1 VHIAKEKIMTT
12 KTKSPLEPKTPISI
26 EEEVP
31 STDTTTPSYSHWVRQ
46 VVESMLEGEQIWLE
60 LAAEQNELTLKAL
73 KEGSEFFRT
82 VPAPPITE
90 WVRRGEE
97 RFMAAQRRWIDS
109 TTRQRER
116 MLREIEK
123 AEKEVEGT
131 PTPNFRSV
139 TGFAREQVEGLV
151 EARNRWLDFLAK
163 QNVLFIQGIQ
173 ETLGLKEAT
182 PASNRAKLVEETVDN
197 YVEVQKRLLKVV
209 IPPTL
214 TDEPKKAAHHPKAE
228 VETPQ
233 AS

>member
-1 VHIAKEKIMTT
+1 
-12 KTKSPLEPKTPISI
+12 
-26 EEEVP
+26 
-31 STDTTTPSYSHWVRQ
+31 
-46 VVESMLEGEQIWLE
+46 MLEGEQKWLE

-73 KEGSEFFRT
+73 KQGVEFFRT

-116 MLREIEK
+116 MLREMEK
-123 AEKEVEGT
+123 AETEAEAAPG
-131 PTPNFRSV
+131 PNFRSA

-163 QNVLFIQGIQ
+163 QNALFIQGIQ
-173 ETLGLKEAT
+173 ETLGVKEAT
-182 PASNRAKLVEETVDN
+182 PAANRAKLVGETVDN
-197 YVEVQKRLLKVV
+197 YVKAQKRLLKVV
-209 IPPTL
+209 TPPAT
-214 TDEPKKAAHHPKAE
+214 EPGKAAHHPKAAE
-228 VETPQ
+228 ETSQ